1 MGEAGNRED
10 AAPYNYPHF
19 DDHIARGG
27 DVTDEAAFRD
37 SPWAGQR
44 AEDFTLLRLNDG
56 PRPGLPGYARTH
68 EQTWSKPG
76 PGTAV
81 SGPSRTGI
89 MPGQAAAP
97 APRPGPGP
105 SHPPAAPRIHSALP
119 GGVRRSA
126 VPSRAS
132 RCQHQTVRKMPARA
146 RRQPGDSIRRAAGP
160 CGREVA
166 VRPWPGC
173 GGRLRCRGGTWGRR
187 RSWRA
192 DPRPVP
198 ARARRARARTAP
210 PRRPGRPRWRPPA
223 RRGES
228 LR

>member
-119 GGVRRSA
+119 GAFADQRSR
-126 VPSRAS
+126 PGRA
-132 RCQHQTVRKMPARA
+132 AA
-146 RRQPGDSIRRAAGP
+146 SIRPSGRCPLVPGVSQVTVFAGP
-160 CGREVA
+160 
-166 VRPWPGC
+166 
-173 GGRLRCRGGTWGRR
+173 
-187 RSWRA
+187 
-192 DPRPVP
+192 
-198 ARARRARARTAP
+198 RARASARS
-210 PRRPGRPRWRPPA
+210 RSGRGQA
-223 RRGES
+223 AEGVFDAAVERGVGVDHGPQVRDRY
-228 LR
+228 LRVHGERERA